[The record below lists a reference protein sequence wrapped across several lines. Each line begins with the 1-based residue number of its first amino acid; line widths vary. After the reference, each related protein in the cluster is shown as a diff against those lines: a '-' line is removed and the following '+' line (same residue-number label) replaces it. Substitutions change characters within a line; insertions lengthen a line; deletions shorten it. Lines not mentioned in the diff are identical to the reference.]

1 MERFQEYCI
10 DKGFEFG
17 GKVLS
22 CILEKIY
29 DYSKENMSK
38 IKYKNIVDYSKEF
51 SEKFLSYID
60 FSVSKKGYK
69 NDNMFLKFDKD
80 YVKLRIN
87 EIFEKENIGE
97 SIQKRIKED
106 INDFNSND
114 KYHNLNILLFN
125 HEKISI
131 DKFFKIISNKFKI
144 EKIEDNEFSINVEFK
159 DNFENVKKITLIK
172 YHEAFEFNK
181 EINCVWYF
189 IEKENIK
196 DENRFIEQLL
206 ERNIPIIYIHQIEQI
221 KKEQLISVE
230 ENINIENDNIINS
243 FNNDVID
250 INEVNTKDEDYFLN
264 LITKSIFNILIKNY
278 EIYITKKCKE
288 VSENNLKLLKFESGI
303 KIDKIVTLNLQFLKN
318 IFSTLLFEGKPV
330 SDFVKSKSQM
340 ILNKYKDYLLE
351 YEKSYLSE
359 FVKKIGDDYI
369 ALIKEKI
376 NNKNIKLNQKPN
388 LSSEE
393 KEQMEIYNELEH
405 FKIDFIQQI
414 DINAKEIPNDDKKN
428 ENGFITNLKIKFNDY
443 FVEKASIYIVELI
456 ILLIK
461 ENFIKN
467 YKLSA
472 LRSYLNMSNDKKV
485 FINEVKED

>member
-131 DKFFKIISNKFKI
+131 DKFFKIISNKYKI
-144 EKIEDNEFSINVEFK
+144 EKIDDNEFSINVEFK

-278 EIYITKKCKE
+278 EIYITKKCK
-288 VSENNLKLLKFESGI
+288 
-303 KIDKIVTLNLQFLKN
+303 
-318 IFSTLLFEGKPV
+318 
-330 SDFVKSKSQM
+330 
-340 ILNKYKDYLLE
+340 
-351 YEKSYLSE
+351 
-359 FVKKIGDDYI
+359 
-369 ALIKEKI
+369 
-376 NNKNIKLNQKPN
+376 
-388 LSSEE
+388 
-393 KEQMEIYNELEH
+393 
-405 FKIDFIQQI
+405 
-414 DINAKEIPNDDKKN
+414 
-428 ENGFITNLKIKFNDY
+428 
-443 FVEKASIYIVELI
+443 
-456 ILLIK
+456 
-461 ENFIKN
+461 
-467 YKLSA
+467 
-472 LRSYLNMSNDKKV
+472 
-485 FINEVKED
+485 

>member
-10 DKGFEFG
+10 DKAFELG
-17 GKVLS
+17 GKVVS

-29 DYSKENMSK
+29 EYSKENMSK
-38 IKYKNIVDYSKEF
+38 IKYKNILDYSKEF
-51 SEKFLSYID
+51 SENFLNYID

-80 YVKLRIN
+80 NVKLRIN

-97 SIQKRIKED
+97 SIQNRIIID

-114 KYHNLNILLFN
+114 IYQNLNILLFN
-125 HEKISI
+125 HEKISM
-131 DKFFKIISNKFKI
+131 DKFFKILNNKLKI
-144 EKIEDNEFSINVEFK
+144 EKIDDNEYSINIEFK

-172 YHEAFEFNK
+172 YHEVFEFNK
-181 EINCVWYF
+181 KINCVWYF

-196 DENRFIEQLL
+196 DENKLVEQIL
-206 ERNIPIIYIHQIEQI
+206 EKNIPIIYIHQLEQI
-221 KKEQLISVE
+221 KREQLISVE
-230 ENINIENDNIINS
+230 GNINIENDNMLNS

-250 INEVNTKDEDYFLN
+250 INEVNTKDDNHFMN

-318 IFSTLLFEGKPV
+318 IFSALLFEG
-330 SDFVKSKSQM
+330 
-340 ILNKYKDYLLE
+340 NKYKDYLLE

-443 FVEKASIYIVELI
+443 FVEKASIYIIELV

-472 LRSYLNMSNDKKV
+472 LRSYMNISNDKKV
-485 FINEVKED
+485 FINEIKED

>member
-1 MERFQEYCI
+1 M
-10 DKGFEFG
+10 
-17 GKVLS
+17 
-22 CILEKIY
+22 
-29 DYSKENMSK
+29 
-38 IKYKNIVDYSKEF
+38 
-51 SEKFLSYID
+51 
-60 FSVSKKGYK
+60 
-69 NDNMFLKFDKD
+69 
-80 YVKLRIN
+80 
-87 EIFEKENIGE
+87 
-97 SIQKRIKED
+97 
-106 INDFNSND
+106 
-114 KYHNLNILLFN
+114 
-125 HEKISI
+125 
-131 DKFFKIISNKFKI
+131 
-144 EKIEDNEFSINVEFK
+144 
-159 DNFENVKKITLIK
+159 
-172 YHEAFEFNK
+172 
-181 EINCVWYF
+181 
-189 IEKENIK
+189 EKENIK
-196 DENRFIEQLL
+196 DENKLVEQIL
-206 ERNIPIIYIHQIEQI
+206 EKNIPIIYIHQLEQI

-330 SDFVKSKSQM
+330 SDFAKSKSQM

-414 DINAKEIPNDDKKN
+414 DINAKEIPNVDKKN

-443 FVEKASIYIVELI
+443 FVEKASIYIIELV

-472 LRSYLNMSNDKKV
+472 LRSYMNISNDKKV
-485 FINEVKED
+485 FINEIKED